1 MQPIRG
7 QIDATTRIE
16 VGGASSVSDATEG
29 VKDDPTQE
37 HRRAEGREWVD
48 PIEIDHDVPDV
59 LYS

>member
-29 VKDDPTQE
+29 VKDDPT
-37 HRRAEGREWVD
+37 
-48 PIEIDHDVPDV
+48 
-59 LYS
+59 